1 MTIDEV
7 KRQLVPGTN
16 FKFVLPGHIKNLT
29 VKSNDGETLTADVVG
44 EEGKQVTWSLVGLD
58 FIDGI
63 SI

>member
-1 MTIDEV
+1 MTIDEI
-7 KRQLVPGTN
+7 KQQLVPGTN
-16 FKFVLPGHIKNLT
+16 FKFVLPGYVKNLT

-44 EEGKQVTWSLVGLD
+44 GGGKQMVWSLVGLD